1 MNVLDFL
8 VPISGV
14 ALLFGALGI
23 RDIARGLRS
32 PNVEPGKA
40 LRTMSAFR
48 RMVIGLA
55 GAGIA
60 AGLAWDIEWLFW
72 LSVAI
77 GIEETIESSIAVWA
91 LEQGKRLQR
100 DTAFRHSQPINRLSS
115 IP

>member
-1 MNVLDFL
+1 MNVLYGLIPLMGLAL
-8 VPISGV
+8 V
-14 ALLFGALGI
+14 FGALGI

-32 PNVEPGKA
+32 ANVEPGKA
-40 LRTMSAFR
+40 LRIMAAFR

-60 AGLAWDIEWLFW
+60 AGVAWDIEWVFW

-91 LEQGKRLQR
+91 LRQGQELQAAAR
-100 DTAFRHSQPINRLSS
+100 AAVTS
-115 IP
+115 IA

>member
-1 MNVLDFL
+1 MNALYALIPIMAAAL
-8 VPISGV
+8 VFAV
-14 ALLFGALGI
+14 FGI
-23 RDIARGLRS
+23 RDIARGLGS

-60 AGLAWDIEWLFW
+60 AGVAFEIQWLFW

-77 GIEETIESSIAVWA
+77 GIEETIESSVAVWA
-91 LEQGKRLQR
+91 LRQGQELQSAVR
-100 DTAFRHSQPINRLSS
+100 ARAAPAA
-115 IP
+115 

>member
-1 MNVLDFL
+1 MNVLYVL
-8 VPISGV
+8 VPMMAA
-14 ALLFGALGI
+14 ALVFGALGI
-23 RDIARGLRS
+23 RDIARGLGS

-60 AGLAWDIEWLFW
+60 AGVAFEIQWLFW

-91 LEQGKRLQR
+91 LEQGKRLQAGR
-100 DTAFRHSQPINRLSS
+100 EFPDGAAQPA
-115 IP
+115 

>member
-1 MNVLDFL
+1 MTPLYL
-8 VPISGV
+8 LV
-14 ALLFGALGI
+14 ALAGAGAVFGAQGI

-40 LRTMSAFR
+40 LRIMASFR

-55 GAGIA
+55 GSGIA

-72 LSVAI
+72 LSLAI

-91 LEQGKRLQR
+91 LRQGQELQATQTR
-100 DTAFRHSQPINRLSS
+100 RVEAGRPA
-115 IP
+115 

>member
-1 MNVLDFL
+1 VNLLYLL
-8 VPISGV
+8 VPIAAA
-14 ALLFGALGI
+14 ALAFGALGI
-23 RDIARGLRS
+23 RDIARGLCS

-40 LRTMSAFR
+40 LRVMAAFR

-60 AGLAWDIEWLFW
+60 ASLAFEIEWLFW

-91 LEQGKRLQR
+91 LRRAQELQSAAR
-100 DTAFRHSQPINRLSS
+100 AHGAQAV
-115 IP
+115 